1 MKKEPRYII
10 TAINRLTGER
20 EAISAPRS
28 EWKAR
33 EMLDKMLSTPQKT
46 KFRSRAYKYPRM
58 ERYVEPEGTLPFAP
72 PEIRPSGV

>member
-1 MKKEPRYII
+1 MKEPRYII

-20 EAISAPRS
+20 EAISSPRS

-33 EMLDKMLSTPQKT
+33 EMLDKMLCTPRKT

-58 ERYVEPEGTLPFAP
+58 ERYQPEEGVLPFAP
-72 PEIRPSGV
+72 PP